1 MAIRAAFA
9 AGTIVLIDKSLFVW
23 QAFVRSWIQQ
33 QVRQTASEALHAARE
48 AQAKPG
54 QPDAAVERPRVAC
67 DVGFVFA
74 LGIESGGLEDLLKGV
89 VTTQAAGLTVR
100 EGNLRERTVAIVTAG
115 VGQLAA
121 ARGTQALI
129 AGHRPSWV
137 ISAGFAGGLDPRLK
151 CGDVLMA
158 DSLISVDGRR
168 LAIDLKISPESV
180 VAMKGLH
187 LGPCV
192 ASETIL
198 HRPADKA
205 ALGRRTGALA
215 VDMESWAVG
224 EVCRQAKT
232 RFLAIRVIS
241 DAVDDEL
248 PADVETLARQTS
260 TASRLGA
267 AAGAIFRR
275 PSSIKD
281 MLKLKEDALIFSDR
295 LARFLAGVVEQ
306 LAPKRPESEH

>member
-1 MAIRAAFA
+1 
-9 AGTIVLIDKSLFVW
+9 VW

-33 QVRQTASEALHAARE
+33 QVRQTAAEAIRSARE
-48 AQAKPG
+48 APG
-54 QPDAAVERPRVAC
+54 KTGSDPPTANQSQPQTPDERRADC

-74 LGIESGGLEDLLKGV
+74 LGIEAGGLEDLLQGV
-89 VTTQAAGLTVR
+89 MTTRAADLTVR
-100 EGNLRERTVAIVTAG
+100 EGLLHARRVALVTSG

-151 CGDVLMA
+151 KGDIVMA
-158 DSLISVDGRR
+158 DSLVSTDGRR
-168 LAIDLKISPESV
+168 LTIDLKISPE
-180 VAMKGLH
+180 ALATNKRLH
-187 LGPCV
+187 VGACADSPV
-192 ASETIL
+192 IL
-198 HRPADKA
+198 PRPDDKR
-205 ALGRRTGALA
+205 ALGRRSGALS

-232 RFLAIRVIS
+232 RFLSIRVIS

-248 PADVETLARQTS
+248 PPDVETLARQKT

-267 AAGAIFRR
+267 AAGAVFRR
-275 PSSIKD
+275 PSSVKD
-281 MLKLKEDALIFSDR
+281 MLQLKEDALVLTDR
-295 LARFLAGVVEQ
+295 LARFLSGIVEQ
-306 LAPKRPESEH
+306 LVPARPDGDP

>member
-1 MAIRAAFA
+1 M
-9 AGTIVLIDKSLFVW
+9 W

-33 QVRQTASEALHAARE
+33 QVRQTTSAALHAARE
-48 AQAKPG
+48 AQSKPG
-54 QPDAAVERPRVAC
+54 EPNASADRPRFAC
-67 DVGFVFA
+67 DVGLAFA
-74 LGIESGGLEDLLKGV
+74 LGIESGGIEDLLTGV

-100 EGNLRERTVAIVTAG
+100 EGRLRDRNVAIVTSG

-121 ARGTQALI
+121 ARATQALI

-151 CGDVLMA
+151 RGEIVMA
-158 DSLISVDGRR
+158 DSLISTDSRR
-168 LAIDLKISPESV
+168 LAIDLKISPESI
-180 VAMKGLH
+180 ATSKGLH
-187 LGPCV
+187 IGPCV
-192 ASETIL
+192 ASDKIL
-198 HRPADKA
+198 HRPADKS

-241 DAVDDEL
+241 DTVDDEL

-281 MLKLKEDALIFSDR
+281 MLKLKEDALVFSDR

-306 LAPKRPESEH
+306 LAPKRPAGEH